1 MESRLR
7 PLAHVLRARNK
18 LEKHRLCTHPRVV
31 SGFCEI
37 AQNVIRGRVPL
48 NTRQRRRWRR
58 HKRQLRSLVSRR
70 NSYRHKS
77 RLLQTGGFLN
87 LLLPVAKTLLGG
99 LGIL

>member
-1 MESRLR
+1 MDSRLR
-7 PLAHVLRARNK
+7 PLAHVLRARNRLHK
-18 LEKHRLCTHPRVV
+18 RRLCNHPRVV

-37 AQNVIRGRVPL
+37 AQNVIKGRVPL

-58 HKRQLRSLVSRR
+58 NKRKLRALISRR

-77 RLLQTGGFLN
+77 KLLQTGGFLN
-87 LLLPVAKTLLGG
+87 LLLPVAKTLLSG